1 MFIRGLTKAIVK
13 VYELLGLKGIVMPD
27 PKPIIDKSYI
37 DGGLA
42 FRYHN
47 GGHTDAPEWP
57 SFFEFAA
64 KHFDIAKL
72 GTSTSTV
79 TLGAKKTARQHLR

>member
-1 MFIRGLTKAIVK
+1 
-13 VYELLGLKGIVMPD
+13 MPD
-27 PKPIIDKSYI
+27 PKPIIDKAYI

-57 SFFEFAA
+57 AFFEFAA
-64 KHFDIAKL
+64 KQFDISANP
-72 GTSTSTV
+72 
-79 TLGAKKTARQHLR
+79 R